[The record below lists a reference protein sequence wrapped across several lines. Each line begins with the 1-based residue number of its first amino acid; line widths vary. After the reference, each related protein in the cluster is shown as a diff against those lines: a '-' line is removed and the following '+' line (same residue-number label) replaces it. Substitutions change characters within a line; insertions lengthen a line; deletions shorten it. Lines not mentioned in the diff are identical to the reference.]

1 MSDRYAGFL
10 VSLAADIKDDDAA
23 DIIKALMMVK
33 GVIQVRPVVANSQAI
48 IGQDRADV
56 EWRRK
61 ISSLLEG

>member
-1 MSDRYAGFL
+1 MSDRHAGYI
-10 VSLAADIKDDDAA
+10 VSLAADIKDDDAV
-23 DIIKALMMVK
+23 DIIKALMMIK